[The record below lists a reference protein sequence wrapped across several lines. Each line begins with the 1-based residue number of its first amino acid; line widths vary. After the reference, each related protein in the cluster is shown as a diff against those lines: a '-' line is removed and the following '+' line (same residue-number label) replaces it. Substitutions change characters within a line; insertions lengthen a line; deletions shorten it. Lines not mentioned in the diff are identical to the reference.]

1 MSEDNMDDVR
11 TDSVMSGLFQSISE
25 ISKATPHKID
35 VNFDRRFHIWTM
47 EILPGRMLEIKREG
61 TTEYIYRMM
70 DLLFSNGDTLTNRAI
85 REGHKGN
92 IKMLDRIRKI
102 DNILETELMIYL
114 TEIDR
119 IKLSKLNKLNIEE

>member
-1 MSEDNMDDVR
+1 MSDILKESDIA
-11 TDSVMSGLFQSISE
+11 GLFESVVE
-25 ISKATPHKID
+25 VSKATPHKISVD
-35 VNFDRRFHIWTM
+35 FDRRFHIWTT

-102 DNILETELMIYL
+102 DNVLETELTLYL

-119 IKLSKLNKLNIEE
+119 LKLEQLNTEE

>member
-1 MSEDNMDDVR
+1 MEEDDINNVL
-11 TDSVMSGLFQSISE
+11 TDSTISGLFQSITE
-25 ISKATPHKID
+25 IKRAKPHRICVD
-35 VNFDRRFHIWTM
+35 FDRRFHIWTT

-70 DLLFSNGDTLTNRAI
+70 DVLFSNGDTLTNRAI

-92 IKMLDRIRKI
+92 IKMMDRIRKI
-102 DNILETELMIYL
+102 DTVLETEIMIYL

-119 IKLSKLNKLNIEE
+119 IKLKRLDTEGE

>member
-1 MSEDNMDDVR
+1 MMDNMDNVL
-11 TDSVMSGLFQSISE
+11 TESTISGLFQSITE
-25 ISKATPHKID
+25 IRKATPHRICVD
-35 VNFDRRFHIWTM
+35 FDRRFHIWTT

-70 DLLFSNGDTLTNRAI
+70 DVLFSNGNTLTNRAI

-102 DNILETELMIYL
+102 DNVLETEVMVYL

-119 IKLSKLNKLNIEE
+119 IKLKQLDIEGE

>member
-1 MSEDNMDDVR
+1 MSEDNMDKVL
-11 TDSVMSGLFQSISE
+11 TDSVISGLFQGATE
-25 ISKATPHKID
+25 ITKATAYKVD
-35 VNFDRRFHIWTM
+35 VDFDRRFHIWTT

-70 DLLFSNGDTLTNRAI
+70 DVLFSNGSTLTNRAI

-102 DNILETELMIYL
+102 DNVLETEVMLYL

-119 IKLSKLNKLNIEE
+119 LKLKQLNEEE

>member
-1 MSEDNMDDVR
+1 MKKDNMDGVL
-11 TDSVMSGLFQSISE
+11 TDSIISGLFQSISE
-25 ISKATPHKID
+25 ISKATPHKINVD
-35 VNFDRRFHIWTM
+35 FDRRFHIWTT
-47 EILPGRMLEIKREG
+47 EILPGRMLEIRRTG

-102 DNILETELMIYL
+102 DNVLETEMMIYL

-119 IKLSKLNKLNIEE
+119 LKLKQLDIEGE